1 MKTKFPEYLSLM
13 RKLRGYTQ
21 LQMAER
27 LEISR
32 STYTNYES
40 GYRSPDFEALERIS
54 EILDCSLDDLFGR
67 TTQRTESMLRDSNR
81 AYKVKRQPAV
91 QNRKK
96 LAIGVQDFR
105 RLREENCYFVDKTML
120 ISEFIESGYQ
130 ATLIT
135 RPRRFGKTMNMSMVA
150 EFLDCTKES
159 ADIFDGTNISKSY
172 LATERNQHPVLFL
185 SFLNV
190 KGDTATAMIHQLV
203 RVLREAYEKYAHER
217 KSEKVS
223 GYLRENAEQIEHCFN
238 QVKLSREEWNNIV
251 PAISILCQV
260 LQEYYGEKVYLL
272 LDEYDTPFISAN
284 VGGYYDEVR
293 GILAGMY
300 SSSLKGNVALE
311 KALVTGIQ
319 RVAKENIFSGLN
331 NLVVCTVNEPEY
343 AEYFGF
349 TETETEELLRY
360 YGLELSDEVKDMY
373 DGYLFGSVEL
383 YNPWSITSYAAR
395 KKLNY
400 YWVNTSE
407 NSMIQDALEN
417 SSRTFV
423 NDYEHL
429 IEQGTVEVQ
438 LDLESSYY
446 EQADDASLWGLLVNA
461 GMITILE
468 ESEDDFCIVKVPN
481 DEVRKAFQKLTA
493 HYLKVQEAH
502 IAKMLRHLKSER
514 IQEFLEEYRLIL
526 LELPSYYDLKN
537 ENSYHMM
544 MLGMC
549 AFLYKDYEV
558 KSNRES
564 GNGRSDILLCSKKK
578 QYPNFVLEFKYAKDD
593 TDKLDALAQ
602 TALNQIK
609 EKQYETGLDGK
620 VYAIGL
626 AHNEKKVEMKCES
639 LLF

>member
-21 LQMAER
+21 SQMAER

-40 GYRSPDFEALERIS
+40 GYRSPDFEALEKIS
-54 EILDCSLDDLFGR
+54 EILECSLDDLFGR
-67 TTQRTESMLRDSNR
+67 TIQRTESMLRESNS
-81 AYKVKRQPAV
+81 AYQVKRQPDKK
-91 QNRKK
+91 KK
-96 LAIGVQDFR
+96 LAIGAQDFR
-105 RLREENCYFVDKTML
+105 WLREANSYFVDKTML
-120 ISEFIESGYQ
+120 ISEFLESNYQ
-130 ATLIT
+130 VTLIT

-159 ADIFDGTNISKSY
+159 ADIFEGTHISKGY
-172 LATERNQHPVLFL
+172 QMTEMNQHPVLFL

-190 KGDTATAMIHQLV
+190 KGNTATAMIHQLV
-203 RVLREAYEKYAHER
+203 HVLREAYEKYAHER

-223 GYLRENAEQIEHCFN
+223 DYLRKNAEQIERRFN
-238 QVKLSREEWNNIV
+238 QEKLSGEEWHIIV

-293 GILAGMY
+293 GILSGMY
-300 SSSLKGNVALE
+300 SSSLKGNAALE

-468 ESEDDFCIVKVPN
+468 EIEDDFCIVKVPN
-481 DEVRKAFQKLTA
+481 DEVRKEFQKLTA
-493 HYLKVQEAH
+493 HYLKVQEGH

-564 GNGRSDILLCSKKK
+564 GNGRSDILLCSKKT
-578 QYPNFVLEFKYAKDD
+578 QYPNFILEFKYAKDD
-593 TDKLDALAQ
+593 TDNLDSLAQ

-609 EKQYETGLDGK
+609 EKQYEAGLDGK

-626 AHNEKKVEMKCES
+626 AHSGKKVEMKSEI
-639 LLF
+639 F